1 MATNKKTPKFERQA
15 DSRRGVKDLEG
26 RVTVRI
32 ILVGTNGRRIH
43 GNMSRSFTLRSAKV
57 GEVTEAIELALF
69 GDDD

>member
-1 MATNKKTPKFERQA
+1 MPNKKAPKFERQA
-15 DSRRGVKDLEG
+15 DARRGSADEPG

-32 ILVGTNGRRIH
+32 ILVGTNGRRIE

-69 GDDD
+69 GVNE